1 MNKNKETLKKIV
13 ENISFHWRDQPIKII
28 DLKYIPDELIYDDFN
43 GEDIIKFTYKHSGKD
58 EIHEHTEILED
69 DYLDD
74 CKAWLW
80 EMFLDEIIKEQN
92 RGK

>member
-1 MNKNKETLKKIV
+1 MNKEILIKIV
-13 ENISFHWRDQPIKII
+13 ENISMECYDQPIKI
-28 DLKYIPDELIYDDFN
+28 LKLEFIPDTLVGDDFD
-43 GEDIIKFTYKHSGKD
+43 GVDKIKYSYKHVGKK

-80 EMFLDEIIKEQN
+80 EMFLDEIIKEQK
-92 RGK
+92 GE

>member
-1 MNKNKETLKKIV
+1 MNKDILKKIM
-13 ENISFHWRDQPIKII
+13 EKISIAWHDQPIKII
-28 DLKYIPDELIYDDFN
+28 DLKYIPDALIYDDFN
-43 GEDIIKFTYKHSGKD
+43 GEDIIKYSYKHVGKK

-80 EMFLDEIIKEQN
+80 EMFLDEIIKEQK
-92 RGK
+92 GE